1 MVACGAPTLGP
12 RPGRGAPHFPHPK
25 RVTATVPPAVDP
37 RHSAGENATREWTG
51 TFAVLDEAL
60 RQDQAELQREVL
72 LWHRWIRYAAAVALI
87 GIGLLVRAESVRDA
101 RGALL
106 AAALGAAYVTLV
118 WASAWM
124 LARERGQP
132 LAPAWP
138 ALAFGVDVVA
148 LVGGAWLMLTPA
160 AMVLLL
166 LAGFLLLQMSVFSF
180 GRWYGV
186 ATGSAILASY
196 VLLALVLPPYVPG
209 PRPGFRTVV
218 ATAGAFA
225 FVGGVLVITLG
236 GYRARMNALRR
247 FCKRVEMGDLS
258 SSYDTDR
265 ERRPDDL
272 TLLARSVD
280 AMRQR
285 LIELVGTDPLTG
297 ALNRRAL
304 ELRLRREWRGA
315 KRRGSALA
323 VLAVDLDNF
332 KPIND
337 THGHAAG
344 DTVLREL
351 ADVMRMTV
359 RDTDVI
365 ARVGG
370 DEFVLLLPDTGWQ
383 GAITLAERL
392 RRHVDE
398 QTFAGEQ
405 RIPLTVSIGIALARG
420 ADDVRA
426 TDLLEEADRSLYR
439 AKTSGRN
446 RIGA

>member
-1 MVACGAPTLGP
+1 
-12 RPGRGAPHFPHPK
+12 
-25 RVTATVPPAVDP
+25 
-37 RHSAGENATREWTG
+37 
-51 TFAVLDEAL
+51 
-60 RQDQAELQREVL
+60 
-72 LWHRWIRYAAAVALI
+72 
-87 GIGLLVRAESVRDA
+87 
-101 RGALL
+101 
-106 AAALGAAYVTLV
+106 
-118 WASAWM
+118 
-124 LARERGQP
+124 
-132 LAPAWP
+132 
-138 ALAFGVDVVA
+138 
-148 LVGGAWLMLTPA
+148 
-160 AMVLLL
+160 
-166 LAGFLLLQMSVFSF
+166 
-180 GRWYGV
+180 
-186 ATGSAILASY
+186 
-196 VLLALVLPPYVPG
+196 
-209 PRPGFRTVV
+209 
-218 ATAGAFA
+218 
-225 FVGGVLVITLG
+225 VITLG

>member
-1 MVACGAPTLGP
+1 M
-12 RPGRGAPHFPHPK
+12 
-25 RVTATVPPAVDP
+25 
-37 RHSAGENATREWTG
+37 ENFTREWTG
-51 TFAVLDEAL
+51 SFAVLDEAL

-72 LWHRWIRYAAAVALI
+72 LWQRWIRYAAAIALV
-87 GIGLLVRAESVRDA
+87 GAGLLVRRESTSDP
-101 RGALL
+101 RGTVLV
-106 AAALGAAYVTLV
+106 AALAAAYVTLV
-118 WASAWM
+118 WSSAWL
-124 LARERGQP
+124 LARARGQP
-132 LAPAWP
+132 LAAAWP
-138 ALAFGVDVVA
+138 ALTFALDVVA
-148 LVGGAWLMLTPA
+148 LAVGAWLLLPPA
-160 AMVLLL
+160 GTVLVL
-166 LAGFLLLQMSVFSF
+166 LAGFLVLQLSVFSF
-180 GRWYGV
+180 GRWYGL
-186 ATGSAILASY
+186 ATGVASVACY
-196 VLLALVLPPYVPG
+196 VLLSLVVPPYVAG
-209 PRPGFRTVV
+209 PRPGVLTVV
-218 ATAGAFA
+218 ATTITFA

-236 GYRARMNALRR
+236 RHRARMNALRR
-247 FCKRVEMGDLS
+247 FCKRVEMGDLAT
-258 SSYDTDR
+258 SYDTEG

-280 AMRQR
+280 LMRQR

-304 ELRLRREWRGA
+304 ELRLRREWRAA

-337 THGHAAG
+337 TYGHPAG
-344 DTVLREL
+344 DAVLREL

-405 RIPLTVSIGIALARG
+405 RIPLTISIGIALARG